1 MESICD
7 ELYYGKI
14 NASEMQ
20 PIRTKEYLTAS
31 KEATDALKALQATLG
46 PEQLALLEKAMSKL
60 SAENTVLLRQMYS
73 EGIYF
78 GTRLLSELYT
88 EALHKQTDRVLGKK
102 EEQHHD

>member
-7 ELYYGKI
+7 ELFYGKI

-46 PEQLALLEKAMSKL
+46 PEQLALLDQAVCKL
-60 SAENTVLLRQMYS
+60 SAENTVLLKQMYS
-73 EGIYF
+73 EGVYF
-78 GTRLLSELYT
+78 GIRLLSELYS
-88 EALHKQTDRVLGKK
+88 EALHKQTDRVLRKK
-102 EEQHHD
+102 EDQHHD